1 MNELASTELEES
13 KTESITTHEKLEGL
27 PLSLWGVCCHSL
39 ILLLLS
45 FSISLSCSCSLSRVY
60 LYSPPFLP
68 PSLPSV
74 RFVPLLPS
82 QGGQAPKEKREK
94 MQEGN
99 LSLICFSL
107 SHSLHCF
114 VSFLPFPFDLFFVSR
129 RSSWFSFFSFSRAQS
144 LTLFCTLPSLL
155 PVSLLDYYLVPSYY
169 YRFVYCFSFLSHKEE
184 DQIKSKKHFL
194 SHTHTT
200 KHTTHTHTH
209 STHTP
214 HAHTPKQTNKHDIFY
229 AQKQTKNA

>member
-1 MNELASTELEES
+1 
-13 KTESITTHEKLEGL
+13 
-27 PLSLWGVCCHSL
+27 
-39 ILLLLS
+39 
-45 FSISLSCSCSLSRVY
+45 
-60 LYSPPFLP
+60 
-68 PSLPSV
+68 
-74 RFVPLLPS
+74 
-82 QGGQAPKEKREK
+82 

-107 SHSLHCF
+107 PHSQHCF
-114 VSFLPFPFDLFFVSR
+114 VSFLPFPFNLFFVSR
-129 RSSWFSFFSFSRAQS
+129 RCSWFSFFSFSRAQS

-155 PVSLLDYYLVPSYY
+155 PVSLLNYYLVPSYY
-169 YRFVYCFSFLSHKEE
+169 YRFVRCFSFLSHKEEDPIKSKKHFLSHTHTTKHTTHTHTLDAHTTRE